1 MKQPKTSDLKFDK
14 AGTKLMRSKMAK
26 AKNIK
31 ITINV
36 DASNLAALKELAA
49 ESSVPYQRLLN
60 IILKEGLGKKSTI
73 ESRIG
78 KIERELRKMKK
89 ALAA

>member
-36 DASNLAALKELAA
+36 DAASLAALKDLAA
-49 ESSVPYQRLLN
+49 ESGVPYQRLLN
-60 IILKEGLGKKSTI
+60 IILKEGLGRKSTI
-73 ESRIG
+73 ESRIE
-78 KIERELRKMKK
+78 KIERDLRKMKK